1 MRRRKKTMA
10 EINVV
15 PYIDVT
21 LVLLIIFMITTPLLN
36 LGVDVSLPE
45 SSANTVTIEEEP
57 VIINID
63 VEGQFFLSIGGEFE
77 PIEEQQLAL
86 KLAAFIRNNKDVP
99 ILIGADRKVDYGRAY
114 EAMVLAQQA
123 GANKVGLISDP
134 LSMEDK

>member
-1 MRRRKKTMA
+1 MRRRKKVMA

-45 SSANTVTIEEEP
+45 SSASTVTIEEDP
-57 VIINID
+57 IIINID
-63 VEGQFFLSIGGEFE
+63 VEGNFFLSIGGEFE
-77 PIEEQQLAL
+77 PIDEEQLGL
-86 KLAAFIRNNKDVP
+86 KLAAFIRTNKDVP

-114 EAMVLAQQA
+114 QAMVVAQQA

-134 LSMEDK
+134 MSLDEK

>member
-1 MRRRKKTMA
+1 MRRRRKAMA

-45 SSANTVTIEEEP
+45 SNASTVTIETEP

-63 VEGQFFLSIGGEFE
+63 EEGRFFLSIGGEFE
-77 PIEEQQLAL
+77 AINEEQLGI
-86 KLAAFIRNNKDVP
+86 KLAAFIRANKDIP

-114 EAMVLAQQA
+114 QAMVVAQQA
-123 GANKVGLISDP
+123 GATKVGLISDP
-134 LSMEDK
+134 VSMDK

>member
-1 MRRRKKTMA
+1 MRRRRKAMA

-21 LVLLIIFMITTPLLN
+21 FVLLIIFMITTPLLN
-36 LGVDVSLPE
+36 LGVEVSLPE
-45 SSANTVTIEEEP
+45 SNASTIAIESEP

-63 VEGQFFLSIGGEFE
+63 EAGNFFLSIGGEFE
-77 PIEEQQLAL
+77 AIDEEQLSI
-86 KLAAFIRNNKDVP
+86 KLQAFIRANKDIP

-134 LSMEDK
+134 VPMENK

>member
-1 MRRRKKTMA
+1 MRRKRKAVA

-45 SSANTVTIEEEP
+45 SNANTVTIETEP

-63 VEGQFFLSIGGEFE
+63 EQGKMYLSIGGEFE
-77 PIEEQQLAL
+77 SIDEQQLQI
-86 KLAAFIRNNKDVP
+86 KLAAFIRANKDVP

-114 EAMVLAQQA
+114 EAMVVAQQA
-123 GANKVGLISDP
+123 GADKVGLISDP
-134 LSMEDK
+134 VSMEK

>member
-1 MRRRKKTMA
+1 MA

-36 LGVDVSLPE
+36 LGVEVNLPE
-45 SSANTVTIEEEP
+45 SDANTVTIEAEP

-63 VEGQFFLSIGGEFE
+63 ESGNFFLSIGGEFE
-77 PIEEQQLAL
+77 AINEEQLGI
-86 KLAAFIRNNKDVP
+86 KLAAFIRANKETP

-114 EAMVLAQQA
+114 KAMVVAQQA
-123 GANKVGLISDP
+123 GASAVGLISDP
-134 LSMEDK
+134 VSMDKN